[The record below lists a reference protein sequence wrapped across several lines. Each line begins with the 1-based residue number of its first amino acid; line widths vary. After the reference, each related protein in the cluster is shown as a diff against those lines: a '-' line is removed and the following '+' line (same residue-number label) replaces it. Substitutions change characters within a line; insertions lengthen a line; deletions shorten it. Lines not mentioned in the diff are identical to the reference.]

1 MKLTGWPLYG
11 HDMIKDQFRTRTA
24 RKPLTLAV
32 VFAVVSIVAYWVTKA
47 SYEDDQVWLTFLGAC
62 LFLTT
67 ITISVSAWVVALWR
81 RFIVGR
87 QPADPQA

>member
-1 MKLTGWPLYG
+1 
-11 HDMIKDQFRTRTA
+11 MIRDEFRTRNA
-24 RKPLTLAV
+24 LKPLILAV

-47 SYEDDQVWLTFLGAC
+47 SYAEGNVWLTFLGAC

-67 ITISVSAWVVALWR
+67 ITISASAWVVALWR

-87 QPADPQA
+87 EPIDPPA